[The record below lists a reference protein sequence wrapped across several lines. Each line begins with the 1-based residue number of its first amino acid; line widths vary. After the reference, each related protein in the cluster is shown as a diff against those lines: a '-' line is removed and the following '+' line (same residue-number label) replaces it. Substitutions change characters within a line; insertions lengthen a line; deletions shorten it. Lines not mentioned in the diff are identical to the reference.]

1 MAKNLRRDEAAGEV
15 WRVMVDLVMNNE
27 RRREACEEVGLSFG
41 KVRVLRRLV
50 DRPTPMGELAA
61 SLNVD
66 PPNMTTVIDDLQ
78 RAGLVERRTHPT
90 DRRVQL
96 VVDTSAG
103 AVLARR
109 AEKILH
115 QPPSE
120 LSELSIT
127 ELEALFQLL
136 SRTIRN

>member
-1 MAKNLRRDEAAGEV
+1 
-15 WRVMVDLVMNNE
+15 
-27 RRREACEEVGLSFG
+27 
-41 KVRVLRRLV
+41 
-50 DRPTPMGELAA
+50 MGELAA